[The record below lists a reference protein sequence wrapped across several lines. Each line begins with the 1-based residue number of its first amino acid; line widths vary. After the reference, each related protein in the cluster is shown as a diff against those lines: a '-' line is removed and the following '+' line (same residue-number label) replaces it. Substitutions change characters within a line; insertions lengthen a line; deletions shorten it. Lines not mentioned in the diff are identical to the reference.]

1 MQTAKKRLHMQYRDL
16 AADTQLAITVW
27 EIAEGHPKKVL
38 GGTTLR
44 LFSKKGRLK
53 TGRQR
58 LRLWLDREADTNQ
71 PSGTPAKV
79 PLSARGELGYIP
91 YHNFCLSY

>member
-1 MQTAKKRLHMQYRDL
+1 MTVNTRLIELGLQFRDL
-16 AADTQLAITVW
+16 DADTQLAITIW
-27 EIAEGHPKKVL
+27 EIAEGHPRMVL
-38 GGTTLR
+38 GGSTLC

-58 LRLWLDREADTNQ
+58 LRLWLDREADANH

-79 PLSARGELGYIP
+79 PLSARGEVG
-91 YHNFCLSY
+91 